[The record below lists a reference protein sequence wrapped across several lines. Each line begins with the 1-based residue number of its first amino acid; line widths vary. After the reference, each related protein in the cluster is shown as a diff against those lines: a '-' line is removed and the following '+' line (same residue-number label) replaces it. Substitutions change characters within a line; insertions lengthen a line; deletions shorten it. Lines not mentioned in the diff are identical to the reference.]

1 MLPLYGMDLRL
12 LEWFVLLL
20 FGLMVVY
27 IGGVCLFCFGLIVT
41 WLLVVGVLWC
51 CCLFGFFWFLGLV
64 LRLLF
69 RLVRLV
75 GVCFVCW
82 CCGLFIVV

>member
-41 WLLVVGVLWC
+41 WLLVGLGCCGVVVYLVSFGFLGWYC
-51 CCLFGFFWFLGLV
+51 VCCLG
-64 LRLLF
+64 
-69 RLVRLV
+69 
-75 GVCFVCW
+75 W
-82 CCGLFIVV
+82 CV

>member
-41 WLLVVGVLWC
+41 WLLVGLGAVVL
-51 CCLFGFFWFLGLV
+51 LFIWFLLV
-64 LRLLF
+64 SW
-69 RLVRLV
+69 V
-75 GVCFVCW
+75 GIAFAV
-82 CCGLFIVV
+82 